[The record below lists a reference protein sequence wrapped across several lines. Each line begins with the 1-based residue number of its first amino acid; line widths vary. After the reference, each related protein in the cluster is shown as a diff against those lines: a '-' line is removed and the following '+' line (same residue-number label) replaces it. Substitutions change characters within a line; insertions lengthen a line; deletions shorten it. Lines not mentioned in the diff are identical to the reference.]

1 VNQGSVPTTLAALSH
16 HNTLIKEALQ
26 SPFALDPLT
35 FTYQKVSIP
44 TLADRSFLA
53 NWLPAFTRKAKMT
66 LLFSTLYTG
75 SVNLSL
81 EVALMRTRVVF
92 DDDLQRY
99 HPTCIALERFEDVNI
114 VGIAMSGNLVS
125 GKRLQA

>member
-1 VNQGSVPTTLAALSH
+1 
-16 HNTLIKEALQ
+16 
-26 SPFALDPLT
+26 
-35 FTYQKVSIP
+35 
-44 TLADRSFLA
+44 
-53 NWLPAFTRKAKMT
+53 MT

-92 DDDLQRY
+92 DDDLQWY